1 MKAIFYKFA
10 CRLPT
15 VEGLVM
21 IKIFVTEANACYY
34 LVKAGRMNLVRIDG
48 FEQLLGDWKIKW
60 Q

>member
-34 LVKAGRMNLVRIDG
+34 LAKAGRMNLVRING
-48 FEQLLGDWKIKW
+48 FEQLLGD
-60 Q
+60 